1 MRLKD
6 VFVNMKY
13 ACNKRC
19 NKIHRGILF
28 FLFLYIWNQFLNFK
42 VYFTKS
48 FSNNKKSLR
57 TQSVYI
63 VSTLEFFFS
72 YFKEKWVDK
81 STNYLD
87 IKHVASSPPPPSIP
101 LGEYS

>member
-28 FLFLYIWNQFLNFK
+28 FFFYIYIWNQFLNFK

-48 FSNNKKSLR
+48 FFSNNKKSLR

-63 VSTLEFFFS
+63 VSTLEIFF
-72 YFKEKWVDK
+72 K
-81 STNYLD
+81 L
-87 IKHVASSPPPPSIP
+87 I
-101 LGEYS
+101 